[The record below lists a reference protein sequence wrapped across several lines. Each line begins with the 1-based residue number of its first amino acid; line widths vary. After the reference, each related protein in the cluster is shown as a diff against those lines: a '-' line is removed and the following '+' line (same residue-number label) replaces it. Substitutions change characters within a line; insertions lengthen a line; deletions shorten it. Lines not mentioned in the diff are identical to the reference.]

1 MATRKIFLTLL
12 IVAMAAVFGAGCS
25 DDSPVTPTSTIDT
38 APPAVPSNLTGDLGS
53 DTAVIS
59 WAVNTVDSD
68 LEGYIV
74 TRDNNGNT
82 DELISMPT
90 MMTSYTDAAPK
101 PGVNTYHV
109 SAVDR
114 AGNRSAVASVT
125 LTLETGHQTRELH
138 R

>member
-1 MATRKIFLTLL
+1 MATSKIFMTLL
-12 IVAMAAVFGAGCS
+12 IVAMAVVFGAGCS
-25 DDSPVTPTSTIDT
+25 DDSPVTPSVIDT
-38 APPAVPSNLTGDLGS
+38 APPAVPSNLTGDLNS
-53 DTAVIS
+53 HTAVIS
-59 WAVNTVDSD
+59 WAANSVDSD

-74 TRDNNGNT
+74 TRDNNGTT
-82 DELISMPT
+82 DELISTPT
-90 MMTSYTDAAPK
+90 MMTSFTDTAVK

-125 LTLETGHQTRELH
+125 LTRQTGHQTHEMH

>member
-12 IVAMAAVFGAGCS
+12 VVAMAAVFGAGCS
-25 DDSPVTPTSTIDT
+25 DDNPVTPSTIDT
-38 APPAVPSNLTGDLGS
+38 APPAVPSNLTGDLGFDS
-53 DTAVIS
+53 AVIS
-59 WAVNTVDSD
+59 WAANTVDSD

-74 TRDNNGNT
+74 TRDNNGTT
-82 DELISMPT
+82 DELISTPT

-125 LTLETGHQTRELH
+125 LTRDTGHRTRDLDQ
-138 R
+138 